1 MTPRFHPRSA
11 LHRLALWLA
20 LGGMLLRGL
29 VPLGFMPG
37 WAQADAE
44 GRRSWRSLCAVG
56 DLRALLPHGP
66 SHHHHAGMVMA
77 ADDADEHQVHRLDE
91 ADLSCPFA
99 AADVPALPTTLSS
112 LSLVQGP
119 PVASAAVLPVRP
131 SAGSIQRL
139 PPVRGPPASPAV

>member
-1 MTPRFHPRSA
+1 MFHPRSG
-11 LHRLALWLA
+11 LHRLALWLT

-44 GRRSWRSLCAVG
+44 GRRSWLSLCAAG
-56 DLRALLPHGP
+56 DLRALLPNGGAG
-66 SHHHHAGMVMA
+66 HHHHAGMVMTA
-77 ADDADEHQVHRLDE
+77 GDADEHQAHRLDE

-99 AADVPALPTTLSS
+99 AADVPALPTTLAS
-112 LSLVQGP
+112 LSLVEGP
-119 PVASAAVLPVRP
+119 PVASAAVLPARP
-131 SAGSIQRL
+131 VAASIQRL